1 MVLCLKCGNRRDA
14 VPERVEVE
22 GVDITENLKAIWEAI
37 ADRKYPVRIYC
48 DARKAVVVGDPA
60 SPAKS
65 VTECAEFT
73 EI

>member
-1 MVLCLKCGNRRDA
+1 MLCLNCFSRRDE
-14 VPERVEVE
+14 VPEKVVVDE
-22 GVDITENLKAIWEAI
+22 VDITEDLKAMWEAV
-37 ADRKYPVRIYC
+37 ADMGYPVRIYC

-73 EI
+73 AI

>member
-1 MVLCLKCGNRRDA
+1 MLCLKCGNRRNA
-14 VPERVEVE
+14 VPDRVEVDD
-22 GVDITENLKAIWEAI
+22 VDIAENLKAIWEAI
-37 ADRKYPVRIYC
+37 ADRGYPIRIYC
-48 DARKAVVVGDPA
+48 DARKGVAVGDPA